1 LIVPISSEH
10 PDQAYG
16 TNYNGQV
23 NSTTS
28 SIFNFDIPKDYAGK
42 QCSIVFLFPK
52 KEDLKTS
59 SYEFGGSGSL
69 DCAELSS
76 AASQKTSWSNA
87 PSVKKDLGSIP
98 LQPGNSYVVATGACQ
113 AGTTQSIE
121 LSSAGGLAL
130 NFFED
135 YNPSPLGLYIT
146 SC

>member
-16 TNYNGQV
+16 TSYNGQI
-23 NSTTS
+23 NSTVST
-28 SIFNFDIPKDYAGK
+28 IFNFDIPKEYNGK
-42 QCSIVFLFPK
+42 QCSIVFLFPNK
-52 KEDLKTS
+52 QDLQTAG
-59 SYEFGGSGSL
+59 YTFGGSGNL
-69 DCAELSS
+69 GCAELSS

-87 PSVKKDLGSIP
+87 PAVKKDLGNIA
-98 LQPGNSYVVATGACQ
+98 LQPGNSYVVATGDCQ
-113 AGTTQSIE
+113 AGSTQSIE
-121 LSSAGGLAL
+121 LSSKDGLSL